1 MIEPIFIDDTEKH
14 LHSCFP
20 GSEGTVLRLP
30 FDCEAER
37 NIDATNV
44 KVHLAFNG
52 KLLLYLNKLSSME
65 LHDKQKDRWVRHMRR
80 TIAEQLSGTW
90 ISLTTEER
98 SYRGAI
104 MKQESYWYRK
114 TIEFEPRVKRG
125 KYSVDSTKV
134 SIAVCFQVK
143 DALNTLSTGSDGTE
157 TLTEEKGENEGV
169 KCRQLVFDSN
179 QPTYPIY
186 AFLPTK
192 IVIFRFV
199 LQGDFILPSNRE
211 SCKEDSPWNRKLLEM
226 VPDLFVDLIL
236 DVAGSVRLGELSVD
250 GAVSVPATERC
261 LQSPT
266 PEHSIAVTSDNLK
279 SLLPR
284 KSLNT
289 AVPMYVELISNMY
302 SKLSREPFLRCS
314 SGATWPSSQLVSTQH
329 LSFDPTSF
337 ISEET
342 LFACTGKRYITTSE
356 ITLDDELMELLR
368 IVPFSADI
376 ISSCVEALA
385 KTAFINLPCLA
396 GLLLALEKLSAPSM
410 TGTASLPAL
419 KQSLLLVPSQTFGK
433 MKPTSTGNHHS
444 KASLTEEKREVIR
457 KMKKTCMMLRSL
469 PIWPISTGAFSAEDA
484 RSNSRVPLDAQVV
497 FIHGKVTPRI
507 SRCFKRIP
515 SHRAVFLDEGLLDT
529 AETMVQDGRQ
539 VLRNF
544 LLNNFAS
551 SAKSSSDWGKSVREV
566 SGGLEELSPKGLVHN
581 VIVPLY
587 ASLVQQYEEAVDESE
602 SEHAGRASEL
612 DRVSASACLAIV
624 YLSDMNVD
632 DVLRK
637 SVFLPTVTA
646 RVKKSNVLH
655 WSPSARLRP
664 SKLTVSRELGAL
676 SGDVQEVHLGLEF
689 SDSSICRLEKQ
700 HIKTALMQVTQ
711 TLYKSLNLICLVFS
725 LCTSCPEY
733 FYNFFSSFLCLPR
746 SCRSASRILS

>member
-1 MIEPIFIDDTEKH
+1 MIEPIFIDDAKKH
-14 LHSCFP
+14 LPSSFP
-20 GSEGTVLRLP
+20 GSGGTVLRLP
-30 FDCEAER
+30 FDSDAEK

-80 TIAEQLSGTW
+80 TIAEQLTGTW

-98 SYRGAI
+98 SYGGAI
-104 MKQESYWYRK
+104 VKQESYWYRK

-143 DALNTLSTGSDGTE
+143 ETANSISVEPDGTE
-157 TLTEEKGENEGV
+157 TLSVEKGENEGV

-211 SCKEDSPWNRKLLEM
+211 SCKEDSPWNKRLLEM

-236 DVAGSVRLGELSVD
+236 DVAGSVRLGEQSAIGD
-250 GAVSVPATERC
+250 VSLPADERC

-266 PEHSIAVTSDNLK
+266 PEHRIALTSDNLK

-302 SKLSREPFLRCS
+302 VKLSREPFLRCS
-314 SGATWPSSQLVSTQH
+314 SGSSWPSSQLVSTQH

-337 ISEET
+337 ISEDT
-342 LFACTGKRYITTSE
+342 LFACTGKRYINSSE
-356 ITLDDELMELLR
+356 MALDDELMTQLR
-368 IVPFSADI
+368 IVPFSTDI

-385 KTAFINLPCLA
+385 KTASISLPSLA

-410 TGTASLPAL
+410 ATIASLPAV

-433 MKPTSTGNHHS
+433 MKSSSTSNSHS

-457 KMKKTCMMLRSL
+457 KVKKTCMMLRSL
-469 PIWPISTGAFSAEDA
+469 PFWPISTGLSAAKEAGNDL
-484 RSNSRVPLDAQVV
+484 RVALDAQVV
-497 FIHGKVTPRI
+497 FIYGKITPRI
-507 SRCFKRIP
+507 RRCFERIP
-515 SHRAVFLDEGLLDT
+515 SHRVMFLDDKLLET
-529 AETMVQDGRQ
+529 AETMVKDGR
-539 VLRNF
+539 VVMRSF
-544 LLNNFAS
+544 LLSNFAS
-551 SAKSSSDWGKSVREV
+551 SAKSSGDWGKSVREV

-581 VIVPLY
+581 VIMPLY
-587 ASLVQQYEEAVDESE
+587 SSLAQQCDGAEKESE
-602 SEHAGRASEL
+602 SKGASTVSEL
-612 DRVSASACLAIV
+612 NRVSASACLAII
-624 YLSDMNVD
+624 YLSDMIVD
-632 DVLRK
+632 DTLRK
-637 SVFLPTVTA
+637 SAFLPTVTA
-646 RVKKSNVLH
+646 RVKKSSILH
-655 WSPSARLRP
+655 WSPSPSLRP
-664 SKLTVSRELGAL
+664 SKLAVCRELSVLA
-676 SGDVQEVHLGLEF
+676 GDVHEVHFGLEF
-689 SDSSICRLEKQ
+689 PESSICRLEKQ
-700 HIKTALMQVTQ
+700 HIKTALMQVT
-711 TLYKSLNLICLVFS
+711 LPSFHFLLHF
-725 LCTSCPEY
+725 TSH
-733 FYNFFSSFLCLPR
+733 
-746 SCRSASRILS
+746 IT